1 MKKVER
7 PIKFRGNLL
16 IFFFT
21 ESGVAIKGQKSN
33 KKEGQRKDPLVKGKR
48 ERKESQ
54 LYKQKIRIVS

>member
-33 KKEGQRKDPLVKGKR
+33 KKEGQRKDPLVKR
-48 ERKESQ
+48 
-54 LYKQKIRIVS
+54 